1 MQQAH
6 SVQSHEYDVGLFS
19 LWTEE
24 EVQSGCE
31 KSYQVSCQIYSY
43 LKTKSILISPNS
55 NKFDYMLAFTRK
67 SHSAVNEGFHVEYN
81 EL

>member
-43 LKTKSILISPNS
+43 LKTKSILISPN
-55 NKFDYMLAFTRK
+55 MLAFTRK
-67 SHSAVNEGFHVEYN
+67 SHSGVNEGFHVEYN